1 MKINNLINSRR
12 FFILFFL
19 TFYFQLHS
27 QGTVYELGDTGPAG
41 GVIFYD
47 KGDWIDDWRYL
58 EVWTTD
64 ESDRNYGCHF
74 EHATTDAIGGGYL
87 NSKEMSDY
95 CNDYNKSF
103 YMVAHGGKRGW
114 HIPNKDESDE
124 LYDFK
129 LNYSSI
135 INLNLQSSWY
145 WTSSDK
151 RDVYAYA
158 RQINYGDG
166 TTRVEGM
173 QYSHSVRLI
182 RQVTVDDV
190 QERINKSL
198 HLDGNTFYTISPTD
212 VYQAISENY
221 YRSIGFWIYPEE
233 SGDIMAMYEN
243 FDSTNSDFLIRYNGT
258 TNKLEFLGDGTSANG
273 NYFASFG
280 DLPENQWHH
289 VYMVVNNGSA
299 DYDDYSGADIGTLYA
314 WVNGVRQTFS
324 ENSSNKIG
332 VSVSNNTSYLPIYV
346 GGFENAV
353 SSFEGYI
360 DDLAIWGQ
368 IGTVRGM
375 STSEVNSIYSIPPIE
390 NQNRLNTGFDFNS
403 NDSTTIN
410 DISYFD
416 YNLVGSQSF
425 TLNSEVPYNYD
436 YKPLNLGFDYSG
448 FVYNEFIQL
457 SVGESLLVG
466 SINVFDPNSDSSE
479 ITFSLDDSWGGD
491 VDDFNLVGNNLYF
504 NESPENVAFAIKVI
518 ATDAQSNSFEKI
530 LQINVIEAP
539 FTLDTK
545 SPIAFSNNVALDS
558 NITLAFASS
567 TKSSTIT
574 SSNIVVN
581 GSSSGLISGSF
592 SGGGTSTIVF
602 DPTNDFMHGEVITVT
617 LTSSVQ
623 DSSNNSL
630 NNPQSFSFRT
640 KSNLSTFI
648 PSFNAS
654 EITNTADNV
663 QSVFVADLDGDGDN
677 DLISASYDD
686 NTIAWHE
693 NDGSSDPVFTSSD
706 ISTNA
711 VGAWSVFAADMDND
725 GDMDI
730 ISASYGDDTISW
742 YENDGASNPSFTTR
756 QITNIADGVWSI
768 FAADIDSDGDM
779 DLISASRFDD
789 TIAWYENDGLAD
801 PLFTRI
807 EIDFTNMDA
816 PTSVYAADM
825 DGDGDT
831 DIVSASRTDDKIVWF
846 ENDGAFDPTF
856 SLTVIATS
864 ADNPRNIYLAD
875 MDNDGD
881 MDIVSASANDDTIAW
896 YENNGASDPTFT
908 ASDIATDADLVNG
921 VFVADLNNDGFLD
934 IVSAS
939 ENDNTIAWY
948 ENDGNANPTFT
959 ATDITTSVNGARS
972 IFAADLDGDGDTD
985 LISGSTLD
993 DTVFWHENL
1002 GGNNAPVATAQTDVA
1017 AEEQAVV
1024 TITLAG
1030 TDTNSD
1036 PLTYIISSLPTNGTL
1051 SDNGTVITADDLPKP
1066 LSSADVAYV
1075 SSSDS
1080 ATSDSFT
1087 FKVNDG
1093 SEDSEAA
1100 TIGIAIATV
1109 NDPPVATP
1117 QTDVAATEQ
1126 NAVTITLAGLDPDLT
1141 TPVIFKII
1149 SLPSNGTLSDDGT
1162 VITADDLPLTLTNA
1176 SGEVDYVSTSDSE
1189 TTDSFTFKVNDGTVD
1204 SEAATVSLAI
1214 AAVNDIPVATPQT
1227 DVAATEQTEFTI
1239 TLAGTD
1245 PDGTIPVIFKIISLP
1260 SDGTLSDDGT
1270 VITADDLP
1278 LTLSNAS
1285 AEVTYISTS
1294 DTAASDSFTFK
1305 VNDGTVD
1312 SEAATIGIAIATVND
1327 VPVASAQ
1334 TDVAATEQ
1342 TALTLTLAGTDL
1354 DNDTLSYVIQTLPT
1368 IGTLSDNGTVIT
1380 ADDLPKTT
1388 TSTDLI
1394 YVSTSD
1400 TATSDSFTFIVN
1412 DGTVD
1417 SEAATI
1423 SLAITAVNDVP
1434 VATAQTDVAATE
1446 QTEVTITLAGTDA
1459 ESDAITFIVSTL
1471 PTNGTLSDNGT
1482 VITADDLPKTTT
1494 SSDVVYVS
1502 TSDIAASDSFTFK
1515 VNDGSEDSEAAT
1527 IGIAIATV
1535 NDEPTKVN
1543 LSSLTI
1549 DENAAATEIGTLST
1563 DDLDTNDTFTYELVS
1578 GEGDTDNSLFTID
1591 TDKLKNTDA
1600 FDFET
1605 KSSYS
1610 IRIKSTDSGSASI
1623 EGVFA
1628 ITVNNINDI
1637 SISSEV
1643 TSTYC
1648 DGSDGIGA
1656 ITIVT
1661 SETNGEVTYTW
1672 TGPNGF
1678 SSTNQNLT
1686 GLESGTYEL
1695 TVKDDSFEKSIELV
1709 VEKTEIF
1716 NNLSICYVTS
1726 DSEDFTKNRIFLSY
1740 QDIYNDKKYEILR
1753 EGSSAGVYEK
1763 IGELDSGENS
1773 FLDTSSN
1780 SSSSSYS
1787 YKVRLL
1793 DNCDVVSTE
1802 SSGHRTILLQSS
1814 LAVDNSVNLNWNS
1827 YEGVN
1832 YSTYKIYR
1840 RVNNGDFEELT
1851 AISSTNNSYNDTE
1864 ADVTQNAYAYYVS
1877 IAVESCTT
1885 TQKTAVKENVSN
1897 NFRYTSRVNETTE
1910 IKSNQKFIQDDNGD
1924 YDNDGVLNAV
1934 DSCLDT
1940 PEGSIVDVNGCAIF
1954 TLPLDNNKVSVIS
1967 ASCIGTTDGSIGLSV
1982 EDASYA
1988 YSVTVTGQ
1996 DDPITL
2002 GGETKTTSVTGL

>member
-1 MKINNLINSRR
+1 
-12 FFILFFL
+12 
-19 TFYFQLHS
+19 
-27 QGTVYELGDTGPAG
+27 
-41 GVIFYD
+41 
-47 KGDWIDDWRYL
+47 
-58 EVWTTD
+58 

-74 EHATTDAIGGGYL
+74 EHATTDAIGGGHL
-87 NSKEMSDY
+87 NSKEMSDS

-212 VYQAISENY
+212 TYQAISENY

-299 DYDDYSGADIGTLYA
+299 DFDDYSGADIGTLYA

-353 SSFEGYI
+353 SNFEGYI

-368 IGTVRGM
+368 IGTNRGL

-693 NDGSSDPVFTSSD
+693 NDGSNNPVFTSSD

-730 ISASYGDDTISW
+730 ISASYDDDTISW
-742 YENDGASNPSFTTR
+742 YENDGASDPSFTTR
-756 QITNIADGVWSI
+756 QITNIADGVWSV

-779 DLISASRFDD
+779 DLISASRFDN

-807 EIDFTNMDA
+807 EIDFTNTEA

-948 ENDGNANPTFT
+948 KNDGASDPTFT
-959 ATDITTSVNGARS
+959 ASDITTSINGARA

-985 LISGSTLD
+985 LVSGSTSD
-993 DTVFWHENL
+993 DTVFWLENN
-1002 GGNNAPVATAQTDVA
+1002 GFNSNNAPLAIAQPEGDVLA
-1017 AEEQAVV
+1017 DEQVV
-1024 TITLAG
+1024 ITISLAG
-1030 TDTNSD
+1030 TDADSD

-1051 SDNGTVITADDLPKP
+1051 SDNGTVITADDLPKTT
-1066 LSSADVAYV
+1066 SSADVAYV
-1075 SSSDS
+1075 SSSDTATSDSFTFKVNDGTVDSEAATVNITITVFNDVPVATAQTDVAATEQTDLTITLAGTDLDNDTLSYVIETLPANGTLSESGTEITADDLPNTTTTADVVYVSTSDIATSDSFTFKVNDGTDDSEAATVSLAITAVNDAPVATAQTDVAATEQTELTITLVGTDAESDAITYIISTLPTNGTLSDNGTEITADDLPKTTTSTDVVYVSTSDS
-1080 ATSDSFT
+1080 ATSDGFTFKVNDGSEDSEAATISLAITAVNDVPVATSQTDVAATEQTAVTLTLGGTDPDGTTPVIFKIISLPLNGTLSDEGTVITDEDLPLTLTNASGEVAYISTSDTETSDSFTFRVNDGTVDSEAATISLAITAVNDAPVATAQTDVAATEQTEVTITLSGTDLENDTLTYIVSTLPTNGTLSDNGTEITADDLPKTTTSTDVVYVSTSDIAASDSFT

-1109 NDPPVATP
+1109 NDVPVASA

-1126 NAVTITLAGLDPDLT
+1126 TALTLTLAGTDAESDALT
-1141 TPVIFKII
+1141 YII
-1149 SLPSNGTLSDDGT
+1149 STLPTNGTLSDVDGSLFISENLP
-1162 VITADDLPLTLTNA
+1162 ITSTMAD
-1176 SGEVDYVSTSDSE
+1176 VVYVSTSDIE

-1214 AAVNDIPVATPQT
+1214 AAVNDVPVATPQT
-1227 DVAATEQTEFTI
+1227 DVAATEQTVVTI
-1239 TLAGTD
+1239 TLVGTD
-1245 PDGTIPVIFKIISLP
+1245 AESDAITFIVSTLP
-1260 SDGTLSDDGT
+1260 TNGTLSDNGT

-1327 VPVASAQ
+1327 VPVATAQ

-1368 IGTLSDNGTVIT
+1368 NGTLSDNGTVIT

-1494 SSDVVYVS
+1494 SNDVVYVS
-1502 TSDIAASDSFTFK
+1502 TS
-1515 VNDGSEDSEAAT
+1515 
-1527 IGIAIATV
+1527 
-1535 NDEPTKVN
+1535 
-1543 LSSLTI
+1543 
-1549 DENAAATEIGTLST
+1549 
-1563 DDLDTNDTFTYELVS
+1563 
-1578 GEGDTDNSLFTID
+1578 
-1591 TDKLKNTDA
+1591 
-1600 FDFET
+1600 
-1605 KSSYS
+1605 
-1610 IRIKSTDSGSASI
+1610 
-1623 EGVFA
+1623 
-1628 ITVNNINDI
+1628 
-1637 SISSEV
+1637 
-1643 TSTYC
+1643 
-1648 DGSDGIGA
+1648 
-1656 ITIVT
+1656 
-1661 SETNGEVTYTW
+1661 
-1672 TGPNGF
+1672 
-1678 SSTNQNLT
+1678 
-1686 GLESGTYEL
+1686 
-1695 TVKDDSFEKSIELV
+1695 
-1709 VEKTEIF
+1709 
-1716 NNLSICYVTS
+1716 
-1726 DSEDFTKNRIFLSY
+1726 
-1740 QDIYNDKKYEILR
+1740 
-1753 EGSSAGVYEK
+1753 
-1763 IGELDSGENS
+1763 
-1773 FLDTSSN
+1773 
-1780 SSSSSYS
+1780 
-1787 YKVRLL
+1787 
-1793 DNCDVVSTE
+1793 
-1802 SSGHRTILLQSS
+1802 
-1814 LAVDNSVNLNWNS
+1814 
-1827 YEGVN
+1827 
-1832 YSTYKIYR
+1832 
-1840 RVNNGDFEELT
+1840 
-1851 AISSTNNSYNDTE
+1851 
-1864 ADVTQNAYAYYVS
+1864 
-1877 IAVESCTT
+1877 
-1885 TQKTAVKENVSN
+1885 
-1897 NFRYTSRVNETTE
+1897 
-1910 IKSNQKFIQDDNGD
+1910 
-1924 YDNDGVLNAV
+1924 
-1934 DSCLDT
+1934 
-1940 PEGSIVDVNGCAIF
+1940 
-1954 TLPLDNNKVSVIS
+1954 
-1967 ASCIGTTDGSIGLSV
+1967 
-1982 EDASYA
+1982 
-1988 YSVTVTGQ
+1988 
-1996 DDPITL
+1996 
-2002 GGETKTTSVTGL
+2002 

>member
-1 MKINNLINSRR
+1 
-12 FFILFFL
+12 
-19 TFYFQLHS
+19 
-27 QGTVYELGDTGPAG
+27 
-41 GVIFYD
+41 
-47 KGDWIDDWRYL
+47 
-58 EVWTTD
+58 
-64 ESDRNYGCHF
+64 
-74 EHATTDAIGGGYL
+74 
-87 NSKEMSDY
+87 SKEMSDS

-212 VYQAISENY
+212 TYQAISENY

-299 DYDDYSGADIGTLYA
+299 DFDDYSGADIGTLYA

-353 SSFEGYI
+353 SNFEGYI

-368 IGTVRGM
+368 IGTNRGL

-693 NDGSSDPVFTSSD
+693 NDGSNNPVFTSSD

-730 ISASYGDDTISW
+730 ISASYDDDTISW
-742 YENDGASNPSFTTR
+742 YENDGASDPSFTTR
-756 QITNIADGVWSI
+756 QITNTADGVWSV
-768 FAADIDSDGDM
+768 FAADMDNDGDM

-789 TIAWYENDGLAD
+789 TIAWYSNAGIAD
-801 PLFTRI
+801 EFTKI
-807 EIDFTNMDA
+807 VIDTSTDA
-816 PTSVYAADM
+816 PTAIFAADM
-825 DGDGDT
+825 DGDGDM
-831 DIVSASRTDDKIVWF
+831 DIVSASRTDDKIAWF
-846 ENDGAFDPTF
+846 ENDGAYVPSF
-856 SLTVIATS
+856 SITVIATS

-896 YENNGASDPTFT
+896 YENDGASDPTFT

-948 ENDGNANPTFT
+948 KNDGNANPTFT

-1017 AEEQAVV
+1017 ADEQAVV

-1051 SDNGTVITADDLPKP
+1051 SDNGTVITADDLPKT

-1093 SEDSEAA
+1093 TVDSEAA
-1100 TIGIAIATV
+1100 TVSLAIAAV
-1109 NDPPVATP
+1109 NDAPVATP

-1176 SGEVDYVSTSDSE
+1176 SGEVAYISTSDAE

-1214 AAVNDIPVATPQT
+1214 AAVNDVPVATPQT

-1260 SDGTLSDDGT
+1260 SD
-1270 VITADDLP
+1270 
-1278 LTLSNAS
+1278 
-1285 AEVTYISTS
+1285 
-1294 DTAASDSFTFK
+1294 
-1305 VNDGTVD
+1305 
-1312 SEAATIGIAIATVND
+1312 
-1327 VPVASAQ
+1327 
-1334 TDVAATEQ
+1334 
-1342 TALTLTLAGTDL
+1342 
-1354 DNDTLSYVIQTLPT
+1354 
-1368 IGTLSDNGTVIT
+1368 
-1380 ADDLPKTT
+1380 
-1388 TSTDLI
+1388 
-1394 YVSTSD
+1394 
-1400 TATSDSFTFIVN
+1400 
-1412 DGTVD
+1412 
-1417 SEAATI
+1417 
-1423 SLAITAVNDVP
+1423 
-1434 VATAQTDVAATE
+1434 
-1446 QTEVTITLAGTDA
+1446 
-1459 ESDAITFIVSTL
+1459 
-1471 PTNGTLSDNGT
+1471 GTLSDNGT

-1535 NDEPTKVN
+1535 NDVPVASAQTDV
-1543 LSSLTI
+1543 
-1549 DENAAATEIGTLST
+1549 AATEQTAVTLTLAGTDLDTDTLSYVIQTLPTNGTLSDDGT
-1563 DDLDTNDTFTYELVS
+1563 VITADDLPKTTT
-1578 GEGDTDNSLFTID
+1578 
-1591 TDKLKNTDA
+1591 
-1600 FDFET
+1600 
-1605 KSSYS
+1605 
-1610 IRIKSTDSGSASI
+1610 STDLIYVS
-1623 EGVFA
+1623 
-1628 ITVNNINDI
+1628 
-1637 SISSEV
+1637 
-1643 TSTYC
+1643 TSDT
-1648 DGSDGIGA
+1648 A
-1656 ITIVT
+1656 
-1661 SETNGEVTYTW
+1661 
-1672 TGPNGF
+1672 
-1678 SSTNQNLT
+1678 
-1686 GLESGTYEL
+1686 
-1695 TVKDDSFEKSIELV
+1695 
-1709 VEKTEIF
+1709 
-1716 NNLSICYVTS
+1716 TS
-1726 DSEDFTKNRIFLSY
+1726 DSFTFIV
-1740 QDIYNDKKYEILR
+1740 ND
-1753 EGSSAGVYEK
+1753 GTV
-1763 IGELDSGENS
+1763 DSEAA
-1773 FLDTSSN
+1773 
-1780 SSSSSYS
+1780 
-1787 YKVRLL
+1787 
-1793 DNCDVVSTE
+1793 
-1802 SSGHRTILLQSS
+1802 TIS
-1814 LAVDNSVNLNWNS
+1814 LA
-1827 YEGVN
+1827 
-1832 YSTYKIYR
+1832 I
-1840 RVNNGDFEELT
+1840 
-1851 AISSTNNSYNDTE
+1851 
-1864 ADVTQNAYAYYVS
+1864 
-1877 IAVESCTT
+1877 
-1885 TQKTAVKENVSN
+1885 TAV
-1897 NFRYTSRVNETTE
+1897 
-1910 IKSNQKFIQDDNGD
+1910 
-1924 YDNDGVLNAV
+1924 NDVPVA
-1934 DSCLDT
+1934 T
-1940 PEGSIVDVNGCAIF
+1940 PQ
-1954 TLPLDNNKVSVIS
+1954 
-1967 ASCIGTTDGSIGLSV
+1967 TD
-1982 EDASYA
+1982 
-1988 YSVTVTGQ
+1988 
-1996 DDPITL
+1996 
-2002 GGETKTTSVTGL
+2002 